1 MRFIRRKVAQDR
13 VVRIGLAL
21 LTLFAAIA
29 PTTFATDKPAMT
41 QSLPATVVAHLA
53 LPSAPGNQ
61 MLLQRKGNKQ
71 YLYIQQAS
79 RQGYMIIDVTKA
91 TRPNVLKRTA
101 PANQATAGNL
111 EIVGPDVAIAEA
123 PEKTSATG
131 NSAARPAESV
141 KVLDMSDPANPKT
154 LQTFDGVTSILPDS
168 GRIYLTNNDGLWI
181 LKYSQ
186 YQKRQLPPCDSESV
200 FSPIVDC
207 Q

>member
-1 MRFIRRKVAQDR
+1 MKLISKVTTGSHAR
-13 VVRIGLAL
+13 LGLAL

-29 PTTFATDKPAMT
+29 PSAFATDKPSKP
-41 QSLPATVVAHLA
+41 QDVPATVVAHLS
-53 LPSAPGNQ
+53 LPAAPGNQ
-61 MLLQRKGNKQ
+61 MLLQRKGSKQ

-79 RQGYMIIDVTKA
+79 KQGYMIVDVTKA
-91 TRPNVLKRTA
+91 NEPSVLKRTA

-123 PEKTSATG
+123 PEKNSATV
-131 NSAARPAESV
+131 NSVARPAESV
-141 KVLDMSDPANPKT
+141 RVLDMSDPANPKT

-181 LKYSQ
+181 LRFSQ
-186 YQKRQLPPCDSESV
+186 YQKRQLPPCDSNSV